1 MDTNENIENSKK
13 VPTRNSLP
21 FLDRMQVLKKI
32 IREYDYSPD
41 RIQKTIENLQ
51 EILVERKNE
60 IQKEELENSK
70 QQQQILEI
78 LEKIKASGLP
88 IEEMSKFCNGDI
100 NTVLSN
106 YKYEFVD
113 VNGIKR
119 FWSGKGKM
127 PLALIELMKRDG
139 TSKDD
144 YLRKKSDL

>member
-41 RIQKTIENLQ
+41 RIQKIIENLQ

-88 IEEMSKFCNGDI
+88 IEEMSKF
-100 NTVLSN
+100 
-106 YKYEFVD
+106 
-113 VNGIKR
+113 
-119 FWSGKGKM
+119 
-127 PLALIELMKRDG
+127 
-139 TSKDD
+139 
-144 YLRKKSDL
+144 